1 MQVCGVP
8 LLHAME
14 DLSDEPGE
22 KTGSISHDRRLTAN
36 GQATVGSVQ

>member
-22 KTGSISHDRRLTAN
+22 KTGGISHDRRLTGN
-36 GQATVGSVQ
+36 GQATVENLQ